1 MFRNDRGPAWRQR
14 AKPYFLAALVFA
26 AVMDCAYP
34 WLCLGAARVLPL
46 SRLLSLSPHQ
56 VGLLVAQSVK
66 VTFYASFVLVPLAA
80 GILLGKGVRNRGLR
94 WILSLVLGWSVC
106 ALNAWAVGWVSEGL
120 GAPKKEHGLYRL
132 GTDERGATYAFSR
145 YGPTFHVPLHWSPTD
160 PAPQEAAHLVRDDS
174 GEAVARCWFNIFNDH
189 RYRGLSGE
197 QILAR
202 FQDPRTF
209 RELADTASLAA
220 FDKLTLDG
228 LPAYRS
234 SWTSIGTHRGIQVPI
249 RIRVVTLA
257 YKTFA
262 ISSACMASE
271 FDSKVLAHELDDIQL
286 SFRASAREALPER
299 SSGAAPVR
307 GGQFELMSE

>member
-1 MFRNDRGPAWRQR
+1 
-14 AKPYFLAALVFA
+14 
-26 AVMDCAYP
+26 
-34 WLCLGAARVLPL
+34 
-46 SRLLSLSPHQ
+46 

-66 VTFYASFVLVPLAA
+66 ATFSASFVLVRLAA
-80 GILLGKGVRNRGLR
+80 GILLGKVVRNRDLK
-94 WILSLVLGWSVC
+94 WILALVLGWSVC
-106 ALNAWAVGWVSEGL
+106 ALSLWALWAAGRAYEGR
-120 GAPKKEHGLYRL
+120 GVPKKEHGLYRL

-145 YGPTFHVPLHWSPTD
+145 YGPTFHLPLHWSPAD
-160 PAPQEAAHLVRDDS
+160 PAPQQVTQLVRDDS
-174 GEAVARCWFNIFNDH
+174 AAAVGRCWFNILNDH

-202 FQDPRTF
+202 FHDPHTFQDEVP
-209 RELADTASLAA
+209 DMASLAA

-262 ISSACMASE
+262 ISSVCMTTE

-286 SFRASAREALPER
+286 SFRASAREGLPER
-299 SSGAAPVR
+299 PSEAAPVR
-307 GGQFELMSE
+307 GISSR